1 MESSQYSLFKD
12 SVASQLF
19 KDPEFKAAADEL
31 DEFASYLAAEAWPI
45 VPERYQ
51 SATFEQRSSV
61 EDGAQG
67 VSLDALSP
75 SFVDTL
81 VSYGQAEDTD
91 DAVRF
96 LRKALESY
104 VEQVTAPPPVWS
116 STRTKECEI
125 CEREVPL
132 TYHHLIPKSTH
143 AKVLKKGWHPES
155 MLNKVAWLC
164 RCVIARVL
172 LALTEPLISSV
183 KLRPLVIVQALPFRR
198 S

>member
-19 KDPEFKAAADEL
+19 KDPEFKTAADEL

-51 SATFEQRSSV
+51 SATFEERNSV
-61 EDGAQG
+61 EDG
-67 VSLDALSP
+67 VHSISLDAISP

-81 VSYGQAEDTD
+81 ISYGQAEDTD
-91 DAVRF
+91 DAVKF

-104 VEQVTAPPPVWS
+104 IEQATAPPPIWG

-125 CEREVPL
+125 CERDVPL

-164 RCVIARVL
+164 RCVAARL
-172 LALTEPLISSV
+172 Y
-183 KLRPLVIVQALPFRR
+183 RPLRIK
-198 S
+198 